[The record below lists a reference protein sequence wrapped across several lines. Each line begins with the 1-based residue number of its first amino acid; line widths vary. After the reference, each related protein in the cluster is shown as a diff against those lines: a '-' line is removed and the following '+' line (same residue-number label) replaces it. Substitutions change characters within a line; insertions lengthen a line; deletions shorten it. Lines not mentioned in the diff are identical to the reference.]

1 MIVGV
6 LNGPPGWLDSVW
18 RMIAAHEAA
27 PVLIVNPNA
36 GRLSE
41 AVRNDVVAALRARLD
56 LEVYATTAR
65 DTGIS
70 VAQEVTDRTDR
81 LVIAFGGDGH
91 VNEVANGVAG
101 TGSTLAIVP
110 GGTMNVFARSLGI
123 PLDPFVAI
131 DDLVTDRERVPRRVP
146 LGKMDDRYFTF
157 SAGCGFDAEA
167 AERVERYVPNKRRL
181 GELFFY
187 WSAFRVLAG
196 TYRHRRPW
204 MTLTGPFGTEI
215 VAMVIVSNTG
225 PYAYL
230 FNHPIN
236 VAPEVELEKG
246 IDVFALRSMRI
257 EALPTYAFRAV
268 SGHVTDHDDVFYA
281 SDLRVFELAAER
293 PFSRH
298 VDGEPLP
305 PRSSARFS
313 VVPDALSVR
322 PGPDEP
328 GSG

>member
-1 MIVGV
+1 
-6 LNGPPGWLDSVW
+6 
-18 RMIAAHEAA
+18 MIAARPLD

-41 AVRNDVVAALRARLD
+41 NVRSDVIARLRARMEVD
-56 LEVYATTAR
+56 VYATTAR

-70 VAQEVTDRTDR
+70 IAQEVTEAGDR

-110 GGTMNVFARSLGI
+110 GGTMNVFARALGI
-123 PLDPFVAI
+123 PLDPFAAI
-131 DDLVTDRERVPRRVP
+131 DHLIEARDVPSRTVP

-196 TYRHRRPW
+196 AYRHRAPW
-204 MTLTGPFGTEI
+204 MTLSGPFGSERI
-215 VAMVIVSNTG
+215 AMAIVSNAG

-230 FNHPIN
+230 LDRPVT
-236 VAPEVELEKG
+236 VAPGVSLEAG
-246 IDVFALRSMRI
+246 LDVFGLRMMRL
-257 EALPTYAFRAV
+257 EALPAYAWRAV
-268 SGHVTDHDDVFYA
+268 TGDLVDHDDVFYA
-281 SDLRVFELAAER
+281 SDLTRTFELHGDR
-293 PFSRH
+293 PFARH
-298 VDGEPLP
+298 VDGEPLA
-305 PRSSARFS
+305 PRTSARFS
-313 VVPDALSVR
+313 VVPDILRVQAPR
-322 PGPDEP
+322 R
-328 GSG
+328 